1 MNYLLAPEYTDKE
14 IDRNLLNHARNQ
26 LDAMISKRDWYV
38 DDTHH
43 PFLPIALYRT
53 LTRSSKIRR
62 MNEAID
68 MQRAKVDRLEFE
80 LEESTSVY
88 IKPVPV
94 IDEQIIT
101 LLNMLTASGLAWC
114 GSIDDIQVTGQPLL
128 AKGGSQIK
136 AHDKAGRLVYESE
149 SPDQA
154 SVDYNALCKQAHGL
168 FCNLEAYTTM
178 RGGQVT
184 MRLTSN
190 DEMSLASNN
199 FWEVGLYPPRIESFV
214 K

>member
-26 LDAMISKRDWYV
+26 LEAMISKRDWYV

-43 PFLPIALYRT
+43 PFLPLALYRT
-53 LTRSSKIRR
+53 ITRSSKIRR

-80 LEESTSVY
+80 LDDNTSVY

-114 GSIDDIQVTGQPLL
+114 GAIEDIDVTGQPLL
-128 AKGGSQIK
+128 SKGGSQIK
-136 AHDKAGRLVYESE
+136 AHDKNGRLVYESE
-149 SPDQA
+149 SPDNA
-154 SVDYNALCKQAHGL
+154 SVDYNALCKQSYGL
-168 FCNLEAYTTM
+168 YCRLEAHTAM
-178 RGGQVT
+178 HGDQVT

-190 DEMSLASNN
+190 DELSFASNN
-199 FWEVGLYPPRIESFV
+199 FWEIGIYPPRIESFV